1 MTCDAYNASVRVVNS
16 MQNKSVGNYS
26 CVLRKSRNAMGS
38 EESVCRNGAPKVR
51 YICTNDAPPLLFL
64 VVGVAT
70 SALRITSIC
79 PLDIDAV

>member
-1 MTCDAYNASVRVVNS
+1 
-16 MQNKSVGNYS
+16 
-26 CVLRKSRNAMGS
+26 MGS